1 MDLTMKEL
9 ADELG
14 VSKQTVY
21 KRATGKLKQELAPYM
36 YIKFNMT
43 YIQEPGAD
51 IIREDFRRFPSL
63 PSKSGALQGTYVSE
77 NEANRS
83 TSVSDTPKAY
93 GADTEQIRSSTN
105 ESTANTVSIQV
116 SSNTDTSD
124 IQSAYKANQ
133 GNAPEH
139 SVSDTNFIQSDSADT
154 GVTYGVYTTLNM
166 EHSSHVPY
174 DIHHEY
180 TPHTE
185 QMGSEYGAYTYLQN
199 ENTRMRTELD
209 EKTEE
214 MHNQAIELAKS
225 QSDADH
231 LKQMVEMLNER
242 LKEKDAL
249 IAEQKLTIERTDA
262 ERKVL
267 TASLF
272 KNSQF
277 IEKLMQLPLSKRI
290 FGWKDVQK
298 KLTSSQNDMSDDVAG
313 QGSDEIQTD
322 SNE

>member
-1 MDLTMKEL
+1 MDLTIKEL

-21 KRATGKLKQELAPYM
+21 KRATGKLKQELEPFM
-36 YIKFNMT
+36 YLKANMT

-51 IIREDFRRFPSL
+51 IIREDFRRFPSSS
-63 PSKSGALQGTYVSE
+63 PKYGALQNTYVSN
-77 NEANRS
+77 NETNRS
-83 TSVSDTPKAY
+83 AYTPYTSAYGTDTEHIQSSPVSSAPDTVQVQSAPASDTVNIQSAY
-93 GADTEQIRSSTN
+93 GADSRNAPECSISDTSFIQNEYTSANTTYGAHTSSTSEHSICAPNDAPSAYNSHTEQIN
-105 ESTANTVSIQV
+105 
-116 SSNTDTSD
+116 
-124 IQSAYKANQ
+124 
-133 GNAPEH
+133 
-139 SVSDTNFIQSDSADT
+139 
-154 GVTYGVYTTLNM
+154 
-166 EHSSHVPY
+166 
-174 DIHHEY
+174 
-180 TPHTE
+180 
-185 QMGSEYGAYTYLQN
+185 SEYGALTYLQD

-214 MHNQAIELAKS
+214 MHNQAVELAKS
-225 QSDADH
+225 QSDTEH

-249 IAEQKLTIERTDA
+249 IAEQKVMIERTDA